1 MDRVKLAGLFTFFTA
16 DTPGGTGVSG
26 VFSGVAVK
34 AFYHD
39 LLRFLVDPNDPL
51 GAYVGAHSA
60 ANAKRLVDMRPS
72 VYNADRTI
80 LANVHTIAESQTAV
94 ITLSL
99 SAIIQVAGTAR
110 IDPVIFK
117 NIFCRFARAFAV
129 YLCHQSFHCFKAN
142 TKDLTD
148 RAGGLFSARQA
159 KVCF

>member
-51 GAYVGAHSA
+51 GAYVGAHST

-99 SAIIQVAGTAR
+99 SA
-110 IDPVIFK
+110 VI
-117 NIFCRFARAFAV
+117 
-129 YLCHQSFHCFKAN
+129 
-142 TKDLTD
+142 
-148 RAGGLFSARQA
+148 
-159 KVCF
+159 